1 MGKIRKV
8 LAVLCIA
15 LAVVVCLP
23 GLKFLTQAMPVDYQD
38 FVEVDYGGNVTL
50 TPDLTR
56 LPVDFKVGEII
67 WEWEY
72 GESEKKGN
80 SYTLTNVTKPTWAMA
95 YIHNEDNTVTKVY
108 DFTINVKN
116 DLKASSVGG
125 EKQYVAYGKQA
136 TLEVKASCKRGSL
149 TYEWGKGERK
159 NDGSGSISYSNLP
172 TSGNEL
178 TTEAITGEA
187 LYLCTVKDEYGN
199 RESIY
204 FTVKV
209 DNKLSVKAVGDTE
222 VIAGS
227 NEKLTLKVKASC
239 KAGKLTY
246 KWTKSAYN
254 MNGTK
259 EVGTGASITCKAPKN
274 TSDEIIYQSY
284 TCTVTDKYGNEESVE
299 FHVYVVGKQGKKKL
313 DSNKIYIIG
322 GDASLNMKKLV
333 EKKYPEYKKK
343 VEYISLNTGNSSSSY
358 YATVMAI
365 LEKNPNVTIM
375 VAMDASVT
383 DKFLSTGVFTDMDK
397 LGLTEAYSRSYP
409 YTRKA
414 GTYKGKLTAVTPYVA
429 PGTFM
434 YDPDIAKKVL
444 GTSDPD
450 KVQKMISTADGYLK
464 VAAKMKKAGYY
475 MTSGASQCDEEGT
488 VKIQYGM
495 LHQMAGDQYDW
506 YNDADYDN
514 DKSYMLSA
522 ADKKIAKKIAAGTD
536 DNGYDTGNWMWS
548 TEWVN
553 DMNSGKVF
561 GWFSCSWAV
570 QGSII
575 FDKPMSVCQ
584 GPISYCWGGIYFAVK
599 SGKKD
604 EIAAQFLKLVCC
616 DPDVMS
622 TFDAFDTFCFPNNT
636 VAMKKLIK
644 KGKNPKD
651 FNGKQVAMK
660 GKQNLYEALD
670 KMARSIGGGSY
681 KISKQKV
688 GLNSNGIVKG
698 SDGKYYYVKKGLI
711 QTGKTGFYKIG
722 KKTYY
727 IKKGVV
733 QNKKTGFVK
742 YGRKYYYVKKGI
754 CSTKNEFVKVGKKTY
769 YLNKGAKN
777 TKTGFVK
784 VGKATY
790 YVKNGLK
797 TSKTAFI
804 KNGKKECYV
813 KKGVWKKSYTGN
825 VTYRNHVYYVK
836 KGVKVKKVR

>member
-1 MGKIRKV
+1 MNKMKKI

-15 LAVVVCLP
+15 IAVVMCLP
-23 GLKFLTQAMPVDYQD
+23 NLKFLSRAGFGDYFD
-38 FVEVDYGGNVTL
+38 SVKVEYGGSVTL
-50 TPDLTR
+50 IPDLSR
-56 LPVDFKVGEII
+56 LPSDFEIGQVKWWAGGYDSDI
-67 WEWEY
+67 N
-72 GESEKKGN
+72 G
-80 SYTLTNVTKPTWAMA
+80 YTCTLKNVTKTDSNSYVVAS
-95 YIHNEDNTVTKVY
+95 IQNKDNTKTLDYV
-108 DFTINVKN
+108 FTISTGSGPTV
-116 DLKASSVGG
+116 SIVGDRG
-125 EKQYVAYGKQA
+125 RKVTYGKSA
-136 TLEVKASCKRGSL
+136 SLEVKAGNGQGKL
-149 TYEWGKGERK
+149 TYKWFKQEAGSNKFTALSSTGNKITTDKITK
-159 NDGSGSISYSNLP
+159 NAYYYCRVVDEAGSVSS
-172 TSGNEL
+172 E
-178 TTEAITGEA
+178 
-187 LYLCTVKDEYGN
+187 
-199 RESIY
+199 Y
-204 FTVKV
+204 FTINV
-209 DNKLSVKAVGDTE
+209 DNKLSAKAVGDSSI
-222 VIAGS
+222 IAS
-227 NEKLTLKVKASC
+227 PNEKLTLKVKASC

-246 KWTKSAYN
+246 RWTTSKYTVGGIS
-254 MNGTK
+254 TK
-259 EVGTGASITCKAPKN
+259 EVGTGASITCKAPKRISGQT
-274 TSDEIIYQSY
+274 TSVSY
-284 TCTVTDKYGNEESVE
+284 TCMVTDECGNEVSIT
-299 FHVYVVGKQGKKKL
+299 FSVYVIGKQFKKL

-322 GDASLNMKKLV
+322 GNADLDMKKLV

-343 VEYISLNTGNSSSSY
+343 VEYINLNTGISSPEY

-375 VAMDASVT
+375 VAMDTAVT

-397 LGLTEAYSRSYP
+397 LGLTEAYSQSYP

-414 GTYKGKLTAVTPYVA
+414 GTYKGKLTAVAPYVA

-450 KVQKMISTADGYLK
+450 QVQKMVGTADGYLK

-475 MTSGASQCDEEGT
+475 MTSGASRCDEEGT

-495 LHQMAGDQYDW
+495 LHQMAGDQYAW
-506 YNDADYDN
+506 FNSDAWDDN
-514 DKSYMLSA
+514 KTYMLSA

-536 DNGYDTGNWMWS
+536 ENGYDTGIGMWT

-553 DMNSGKVF
+553 DMNSDEVF
-561 GWFSCSWAV
+561 GWFSCSWAA
-570 QGSII
+570 QYSIV
-575 FDKPMSVCQ
+575 FDKPMAVCQ
-584 GPISYCWGGIYFAVK
+584 GPISYCWGGTYFAVK

-604 EIAAQFLKLVCC
+604 ETAAQFLKLVCC

-636 VAMKKLIK
+636 VAMKNLIK

-651 FNGKQVAMK
+651 LNGEQVAMK

-670 KMARSIGGGSY
+670 KMARSINGGSY
-681 KISKQKV
+681 KISKPKV
-688 GLNSNGIVKG
+688 SLTSNGIVKG

-711 QTGKTGFYKIG
+711 QSAKSGFFKVG

-727 IKKGVV
+727 IKKGVI

-742 YGRKYYYVKKGI
+742 KGKKYYYVKKGV

-790 YVKNGLK
+790 YVKKGLK
-797 TSKTAFI
+797 TDKTAFI

-813 KKGVWKKSYTGN
+813 KNGVWKKSYTGN

>member
-1 MGKIRKV
+1 MNKMKKI

-15 LAVVVCLP
+15 IAVVMCLP
-23 GLKFLTQAMPVDYQD
+23 NLKFLSRAGFGDYFD
-38 FVEVDYGGNVTL
+38 SVKVEYGGSVTL
-50 TPDLTR
+50 IPDLSR
-56 LPVDFKVGEII
+56 LPSDFEIGQVKWWAGGYDSDI
-67 WEWEY
+67 N
-72 GESEKKGN
+72 G
-80 SYTLTNVTKPTWAMA
+80 YTCTLKNVTKTDSYSYVVAS
-95 YIHNEDNTVTKVY
+95 IQNKDNTKTLDYV
-108 DFTINVKN
+108 FTISTGSGPTV
-116 DLKASSVGG
+116 SIVGDRG
-125 EKQYVAYGKQA
+125 RKVTYGKSA
-136 TLEVKASCKRGSL
+136 SLEVKAGNGQGKL
-149 TYEWGKGERK
+149 TYKWFKQEASSNKFTALSSTGNKITTDKITK
-159 NDGSGSISYSNLP
+159 NAYYYCRVVDEAGSVSS
-172 TSGNEL
+172 E
-178 TTEAITGEA
+178 
-187 LYLCTVKDEYGN
+187 
-199 RESIY
+199 Y
-204 FTVKV
+204 FTINV
-209 DNKLSVKAVGDTE
+209 DNKLSAKAVGDSSI
-222 VIAGS
+222 IAS
-227 NEKLTLKVKASC
+227 PNEKLTLKVKASC

-246 KWTKSAYN
+246 RWTKSAYN

-259 EVGTGASITCKAPKN
+259 EVGTGASITCKAPKSISGQN
-274 TSDEIIYQSY
+274 TSASY
-284 TCTVTDKYGNEESVE
+284 TCTVTDECGNEVSVT
-299 FHVYVVGKQGKKKL
+299 FSVYVIGKQFKKL

-322 GDASLNMKKLV
+322 WNDSLNMKKLV

-343 VEYISLNTGNSSSSY
+343 VEYINLGMSGIELGY
-358 YATVMAI
+358 YAMVKAM

-375 VAMDASVT
+375 VAMDTSVT

-397 LGLTEAYSRSYP
+397 LGLTEAYSQSYP
-409 YTRKA
+409 YTRKV
-414 GTYKGKLTAVTPYVA
+414 GTYKGKLTAVAPYVS

-450 KVQKMISTADGYLK
+450 QVQKMVGTADGYLK

-475 MTSGASQCDEEGT
+475 MTSGASRCDEEGT
-488 VKIQYGM
+488 VKFQYGM
-495 LHQMAGDQYDW
+495 LHQMVGDEYYGPSSDYD
-506 YNDADYDN
+506 DN
-514 DKSYMLSA
+514 DKTYMLSA

-553 DMNSGKVF
+553 DMNSDEVF

-575 FDKPMSVCQ
+575 FDKPMAVCQ
-584 GPISYCWGGIYFAVK
+584 GPISYCWGGTYFAVK

-604 EIAAQFLKLVCC
+604 ETAAQFLKLVCC

-636 VAMKKLIK
+636 VAMKNLIK

-651 FNGKQVAMK
+651 LNGEQVAMK
-660 GKQNLYEALD
+660 GKQNLYKALD
-670 KMARSIGGGSY
+670 KMARSINGGSY
-681 KISKQKV
+681 KISKPKV
-688 GLNSNGIVKG
+688 SLTSNGIVKG

-711 QTGKTGFYKIG
+711 QSAKTGFFKVG

-727 IKKGVV
+727 IKKGVM

-742 YGRKYYYVKKGI
+742 NGKKYYYVKKGV

-790 YVKNGLK
+790 YVKKGLK
-797 TSKTAFI
+797 TDKTAFI

-813 KKGVWKKSYTGN
+813 KNGVWKKSYTGN
-825 VTYRNHVYYVK
+825 VTYRKHVYYVK

>member
-1 MGKIRKV
+1 MNKMKKI
-8 LAVLCIA
+8 LAVLWIA
-15 LAVVVCLP
+15 IAVVMCLP
-23 GLKFLTQAMPVDYQD
+23 NLKFLSRADGFGDYFD
-38 FVEVDYGGNVTL
+38 SVKVEYGGSVTL
-50 TPDLTR
+50 IPDLSR
-56 LPVDFKVGEII
+56 LPSDFEIGQVKWWTGEYDSDING
-67 WEWEY
+67 Y
-72 GESEKKGN
+72 TCTLKNVAKTD
-80 SYTLTNVTKPTWAMA
+80 SYSYVVASIQNK
-95 YIHNEDNTVTKVY
+95 DNTKTLDYV
-108 DFTINVKN
+108 FTISTGSGPTV
-116 DLKASSVGG
+116 SIVGDRG
-125 EKQYVAYGKQA
+125 RKVTYGKSA
-136 TLEVKASCKRGSL
+136 SLEVKAGNGQGKL
-149 TYEWGKGERK
+149 TYKWFKQEAASNKFTALSSTGNKITTDKITK
-159 NDGSGSISYSNLP
+159 NAYYYCRVVDEVGSVS
-172 TSGNEL
+172 
-178 TTEAITGEA
+178 TE
-187 LYLCTVKDEYGN
+187 
-199 RESIY
+199 Y
-204 FTVKV
+204 FTINV
-209 DNKLSVKAVGDTE
+209 DNKLSAKAVGDNSI
-222 VIAGS
+222 IAS
-227 NEKLTLKVKASC
+227 PNEKLTLKVKASC
-239 KAGKLTY
+239 KTGKLTY
-246 KWTKSAYN
+246 RWTTSKNTDGVIS
-254 MNGTK
+254 TK
-259 EVGTGASITCKAPKN
+259 EVGTGASITCKAPKSISGQS
-274 TSDEIIYQSY
+274 TSASY
-284 TCTVTDKYGNEESVE
+284 TCTVTDECGNEVSVT
-299 FHVYVVGKQGKKKL
+299 FNVYVIGKQFKKL

-322 GDASLNMKKLV
+322 WNDSLNMKKLV
-333 EKKYPEYKKK
+333 EKKYPEYEKK
-343 VEYISLNTGNSSSSY
+343 VEYINLGMTGIELGY
-358 YATVMAI
+358 YATVKAM

-375 VAMDASVT
+375 VAMDAAVT
-383 DKFLSTGVFTDMDK
+383 DKFLSAGVFTDMDK
-397 LGLTEAYSRSYP
+397 LGLTEAYSQSYP

-414 GTYKGKLTAVTPYVA
+414 GTYKGKLTAVAPYVS

-475 MTSGASQCDEEGT
+475 MTSGASGCYEAGT
-488 VKIQYGM
+488 VKYGM
-495 LHQMAGDQYDW
+495 LHQMAGDQYL
-506 YNDADYDN
+506 YDADWDY

-536 DNGYDTGNWMWS
+536 DNGYDTGRGMWT

-575 FDKPMSVCQ
+575 FDKPMAVCQ
-584 GPISYCWGGIYFAVK
+584 GPISYCWGGTYFAVK

-604 EIAAQFLKLVCC
+604 ETAAQFLKLVCC

-670 KMARSIGGGSY
+670 KMARSINGGSY
-681 KISKQKV
+681 KISKPKV
-688 GLNSNGIVKG
+688 SLTSNGIVKG

-711 QTGKTGFYKIG
+711 QSAKTGFFKVG

-727 IKKGVV
+727 IKKGVM

-742 YGRKYYYVKKGI
+742 NGKKYYYVRKGV

-790 YVKNGLK
+790 YVKKGLK
-797 TSKTAFI
+797 TDKTAFI

-825 VTYRNHVYYVK
+825 VTYKGHEYYVK
-836 KGVKVKKVR
+836 KGVKVKKTR

>member
-1 MGKIRKV
+1 MNKMKKI
-8 LAVLCIA
+8 LAVLWIA
-15 LAVVVCLP
+15 IAVVMCLP
-23 GLKFLTQAMPVDYQD
+23 NLKFLSRADGFGDYFD
-38 FVEVDYGGNVTL
+38 SVKVEYGGSVTL
-50 TPDLTR
+50 IPDLSR
-56 LPVDFKVGEII
+56 LPSDFEIGQVKWWTGEYDSDING
-67 WEWEY
+67 Y
-72 GESEKKGN
+72 TCTLKNVAKTD
-80 SYTLTNVTKPTWAMA
+80 SYSYVVASIQNK
-95 YIHNEDNTVTKVY
+95 DNTKTLDYV
-108 DFTINVKN
+108 FTISTGSGPTV
-116 DLKASSVGG
+116 SIVGDRG
-125 EKQYVAYGKQA
+125 RKVTYGKSA
-136 TLEVKASCKRGSL
+136 SLEVKAGNGQGKL
-149 TYEWGKGERK
+149 TYKWFKQEAASNKFTALSSTGNKITTDKITK
-159 NDGSGSISYSNLP
+159 NAYYYCRVVDEVGSVS
-172 TSGNEL
+172 
-178 TTEAITGEA
+178 TE
-187 LYLCTVKDEYGN
+187 
-199 RESIY
+199 Y
-204 FTVKV
+204 FTINV
-209 DNKLSVKAVGDTE
+209 DNKLSAKAVGDNSI
-222 VIAGS
+222 IAS
-227 NEKLTLKVKASC
+227 PNEKLTLKVKASC
-239 KAGKLTY
+239 KTGKLTY
-246 KWTKSAYN
+246 RWTTSKNTDGVIS
-254 MNGTK
+254 TK
-259 EVGTGASITCKAPKN
+259 EVGTGASITCKAPKSISGQS
-274 TSDEIIYQSY
+274 TSASY
-284 TCTVTDKYGNEESVE
+284 TCTVTDECGNEVSVT
-299 FHVYVVGKQGKKKL
+299 FNVYVIGKQFKKL

-322 GDASLNMKKLV
+322 WNDSLNMKKLV
-333 EKKYPEYKKK
+333 EKKYPEYEKK
-343 VEYISLNTGNSSSSY
+343 VEYINLGMTGIELGY
-358 YATVMAI
+358 YATVKAM

-375 VAMDASVT
+375 VAMDAAVT
-383 DKFLSTGVFTDMDK
+383 DKFLSAGVFTDMDK
-397 LGLTEAYSRSYP
+397 LGLTEAYSQSYP

-414 GTYKGKLTAVTPYVA
+414 GTYKGKLTAVAPYVS

-475 MTSGASQCDEEGT
+475 MTSGASGCYEAGT
-488 VKIQYGM
+488 VKYGM
-495 LHQMAGDQYDW
+495 LHQMAGDQYL
-506 YNDADYDN
+506 YDADWDY

-536 DNGYDTGNWMWS
+536 DNGYDTGRGMWT

-575 FDKPMSVCQ
+575 FDKPMAVCQ
-584 GPISYCWGGIYFAVK
+584 GPISYCWGGTYFAVK

-604 EIAAQFLKLVCC
+604 ETAAQFLKLVCC

-670 KMARSIGGGSY
+670 KMARSINGGSY
-681 KISKQKV
+681 KISKPKV
-688 GLNSNGIVKG
+688 SLTSNGIVKG

-711 QTGKTGFYKIG
+711 QSAKTGFFKVG

-727 IKKGVV
+727 IKKGVM

-742 YGRKYYYVKKGI
+742 NGKKYYYVRKGV
-754 CSTKNEFVKVGKKTY
+754 CSTKNEYVKVGKKTY
-769 YLNKGAKN
+769 YMNKGAKN

-790 YVKNGLK
+790 YVKKGLK
-797 TSKTAFI
+797 TDKTAFI

-825 VTYRNHVYYVK
+825 VTYKGHEYYVK
-836 KGVKVKKVR
+836 KGVKVKKTR

>member
-1 MGKIRKV
+1 MNKMKKI
-8 LAVLCIA
+8 LAVLWIA
-15 LAVVVCLP
+15 IAVVMCLP
-23 GLKFLTQAMPVDYQD
+23 NLKFLSRADGFGDYFD
-38 FVEVDYGGNVTL
+38 SVKVEYGGSVTL
-50 TPDLTR
+50 IPDLSR
-56 LPVDFKVGEII
+56 LPSDFEIGQVKWWAGGYDSDI
-67 WEWEY
+67 N
-72 GESEKKGN
+72 G
-80 SYTLTNVTKPTWAMA
+80 YTCTLKNVTKTDGYVVV
-95 YIHNEDNTVTKVY
+95 YIHNKDNTKTLEYVFTVTTGSGPTVSKVG
-108 DFTINVKN
+108 DRGRKVT
-116 DLKASSVGG
+116 
-125 EKQYVAYGKQA
+125 YGKSA
-136 TLEVKASCKRGSL
+136 SLEVKAGNGQGKL
-149 TYEWGKGERK
+149 TYKWFKQEAGSNKFTALSSTGNKITTDKITK
-159 NDGSGSISYSNLP
+159 NAYYYCRVVDEVGSVS
-172 TSGNEL
+172 
-178 TTEAITGEA
+178 TE
-187 LYLCTVKDEYGN
+187 
-199 RESIY
+199 Y
-204 FTVKV
+204 FTINV
-209 DNKLSVKAVGDTE
+209 DNKLSAKTVGDNSI
-222 VIAGS
+222 IAS
-227 NEKLTLKVKASC
+227 PNEKLTLKVKASC
-239 KAGKLTY
+239 KTGKLTY
-246 KWTKSAYN
+246 RWTTSKNTDGVIS
-254 MNGTK
+254 TK
-259 EVGTGASITCKAPKN
+259 EVGTGASITCKAPKSISGQS
-274 TSDEIIYQSY
+274 TSASY
-284 TCTVTDKYGNEESVE
+284 TCTVTDECGNEVSVT
-299 FHVYVVGKQGKKKL
+299 FNVYVIGKQFKKL

-322 GDASLNMKKLV
+322 WNDSLNMKKLV
-333 EKKYPEYKKK
+333 EKKYPEYEKK
-343 VEYISLNTGNSSSSY
+343 VEYINLGMTGIELGY

-383 DKFLSTGVFTDMDK
+383 DKFLSAGVFTDMDK
-397 LGLTEAYSRSYP
+397 LGLTEAYSQSYP

-414 GTYKGKLTAVTPYVA
+414 GTYKGKLTAIAPYVS

-475 MTSGASQCDEEGT
+475 MTSGASGCYEAGT
-488 VKIQYGM
+488 VKYGM
-495 LHQMAGDQYDW
+495 LHQMAGDQYL
-506 YNDADYDN
+506 YDADWDY

-536 DNGYDTGNWMWS
+536 DNGYDTGRGMWT
-548 TEWVN
+548 TEWVD

-561 GWFSCSWAV
+561 GWFSCSWAA
-570 QGSII
+570 QYSIV
-575 FDKPMSVCQ
+575 FDKPMAVCQ

-604 EIAAQFLKLVCC
+604 ETAAQFLKLVCC

-651 FNGKQVAMK
+651 LNGKQVAMK

-670 KMARSIGGGSY
+670 KMARSINGGSY
-681 KISKQKV
+681 KISKPKV
-688 GLNSNGIVKG
+688 SLTSNGIVKG

-711 QTGKTGFYKIG
+711 QSAKSGFFKVG

-727 IKKGVV
+727 IKKGVI

-742 YGRKYYYVKKGI
+742 NGKKYYYVKKGV

-769 YLNKGAKN
+769 YLNKGVKN

-825 VTYRNHVYYVK
+825 VTYKGHEYYVK
-836 KGVKVKKVR
+836 KGVKVKKIR